1 MYVLILNFKP
11 FVSRGIKEEAL
22 SLLIFYYCIC
32 EKPLGKVN
40 KVCMYVCIVLVGD
53 ASCRLSSLQPSLVTV
68 SGPGC
73 RLSNF
78 TQSGPQN
85 RHTDDVTGKLCCLF
99 LAIWRTVLCMFVHF
113 S

>member
-1 MYVLILNFKP
+1 MYVLILNFKT
-11 FVSRGIKEEAL
+11 FVSRRIEEETL

-32 EKPLGKVN
+32 ARSAT
-40 KVCMYVCIVLVGD
+40 VLVGD

-68 SGPGC
+68 SRFGC

-99 LAIWRTVLCMFVHF
+99 LAIWRTVLCMYVHF
-113 S
+113 RDYNKLNA